1 MKRNTIIKVMSA
13 SILAASLAVVDF
25 PTNLQQTKY
34 IHAVGTQ
41 EVSVDV
47 AAHLLN
53 ANHSGQRSMGD
64 TALEKV
70 SIKKVGN
77 QYQYTIIW
85 KDLKIGEQSDGVSK
99 FWVEGKEVPLT
110 STTYPNVNNP
120 KQAVLCQEL
129 DENQQ
134 FYN

>member
-53 ANHSGQRSMGD
+53 ANNSGQRSMGD
-64 TALEKV
+64 AALEKV

-85 KDLKIGEQSDGVSK
+85 KDLNLMDNLMVYLNSGL
-99 FWVEGKEVPLT
+99 KEKKSNFHLLPTLMLRILNRP
-110 STTYPNVNNP
+110 YL
-120 KQAVLCQEL
+120 LCQNL
-129 DENQQ
+129 SLLLM
-134 FYN
+134 